1 MMHQYVKWFIVAL
14 VLALA
19 LPVMAGE
26 KGKCTMDTQTC
37 LDKYAAKLKH
47 KGWVG
52 IELDKAKAEKGLLVT
67 AVVPGSP
74 AEAAGLEKGDVLLA
88 VNGAKYADNTEDHC
102 ATCEAQKG
110 KWSPGSDVQ
119 YVVARD
125 GKKMKVDVTLGQ
137 VPPDVMAQWLGY
149 HMMDH
154 ATVEV
159 AQK

>member
-52 IELDKAKAEKGLLVT
+52 IELDK
-67 AVVPGSP
+67 
-74 AEAAGLEKGDVLLA
+74 DLA
-88 VNGAKYADNTEDHC
+88 VASQRCFTRQG
-102 ATCEAQKG
+102 
-110 KWSPGSDVQ
+110 P
-119 YVVARD
+119 ARD
-125 GKKMKVDVTLGQ
+125 
-137 VPPDVMAQWLGY
+137 
-149 HMMDH
+149 
-154 ATVEV
+154 
-159 AQK
+159 